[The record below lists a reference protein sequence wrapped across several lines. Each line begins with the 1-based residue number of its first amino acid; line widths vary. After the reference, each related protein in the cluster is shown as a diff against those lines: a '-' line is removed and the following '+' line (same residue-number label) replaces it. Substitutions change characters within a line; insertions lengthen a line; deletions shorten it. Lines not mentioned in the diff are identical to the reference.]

1 MHQSQNMS
9 LENLNKKMNK
19 IINHLN
25 HMTDALNSL
34 LPETMML
41 DLMKNETMSPIRANK
56 EPRNNTGLLLTKPM
70 ITAQGRL
77 QMNTSSTSL
86 AVPMR
91 ENKSKPSMVLYGNNK
106 NQHKNIDSNLKIR
119 EQSNAIQGMHQT
131 LHKEMCELDSI
142 RAMLLEDEEEEED

>member
-1 MHQSQNMS
+1 MPQSQNMS
-9 LENLNKKMNK
+9 LENLNKKMNN

-56 EPRNNTGLLLTKPM
+56 EPRNNTGLLLTKQM

-91 ENKSKPSMVLYGNNK
+91 
-106 NQHKNIDSNLKIR
+106 
-119 EQSNAIQGMHQT
+119 
-131 LHKEMCELDSI
+131 
-142 RAMLLEDEEEEED
+142 

>member
-1 MHQSQNMS
+1 MPQSQNLS

-41 DLMKNETMSPIRANK
+41 DLMKNETTSPIRVNN
-56 EPRNNTGLLLTKPM
+56 ESRNSTGLLLSKPT

-77 QMNTSSTSL
+77 QMSTSNTSL

-91 ENKSKPSMVLYGNNK
+91 ERSKSSMILYGNNK
-106 NQHKNIDSNLKIR
+106 NQHKNIDSNVKRR
-119 EQSNAIQGMHQT
+119 EQTNAVRDMHQT
-131 LHKEMCELDSI
+131 LHEEICELDNI
-142 RAMLLEDEEEEED
+142 RAMLLEEEEEED

>member
-1 MHQSQNMS
+1 MPQSQNMS
-9 LENLNKKMNK
+9 LENLNKKMNN

-41 DLMKNETMSPIRANK
+41 DLMNNETVSQGRVNK
-56 EPRNNTGLLLTKPM
+56 EPRNSTGLLLTKPM

-77 QMNTSSTSL
+77 QMNTSNTSL

-91 ENKSKPSMVLYGNNK
+91 ENKSKASMVLHGNRK
-106 NQHKNIDSNLKIR
+106 NQHKNVDSKIKKQEQHDEIRDMHQIMHDEIR
-119 EQSNAIQGMHQT
+119 E
-131 LHKEMCELDSI
+131 LDTI
-142 RAMLLEDEEEEED
+142 RAMLLEED